1 MVRIQLATGFLDV
14 KEGTAFPLNFQIGDI
29 RDVSKR
35 QGNFS
40 KTITLTGSKNNNNL
54 LNHYYDVNIEE
65 GTFNINTLTTCS
77 VIQDGLPVMEDCSMQ
92 LTGVVKT
99 QVTDGYEEQVT
110 YEVLVKDSKADFF
123 TAITNKELTAIDFSD
138 FNHTYDATNVVARFS
153 NTVVDGF
160 KYFLPGSGDA
170 VYNTQEFKPAIFAKV
185 YFDRIFADA
194 GFQYDWPSLSYDR
207 FDKLIIPYNG
217 GVDNQDNQDF
227 IVKAEITTPL
237 TVNGNVNNGGYTN
250 IGVTPSSIAIPP
262 TVIDFTNWTELE
274 DLQNIFNPI
283 TGVYSTP
290 FIISSQNGQS
300 YDYSITMNYQL
311 NLVNTSGGTL
321 FASNNLS
328 AAAAVFYKPALGVSD
343 NTQAIIFNNIYTNA
357 APPAGFTGANN
368 AVQCPLTIPVGTT
381 TILTQ
386 TIQTSVGLSY
396 PLLNNLSLATLG
408 LNVEQVYLTS
418 NGGTYSPR
426 FWRTGSVS
434 GPAPTTGDILIQAV
448 ITSISLS
455 ILPSSNVIAIP
466 GIIDVNDYVP
476 KKIKQADFIKGIFNM
491 YNLYATI
498 DADQPNKLL
507 LQNRDDFYD
516 SGAEVDWTDK
526 LAKDDEQ
533 NLSFLPELTSKKI
546 ILTYAADKD
555 NPNTTYSNATNNI
568 YGQAEVIFDNEYV
581 KEVTTK
587 AVLFSPTPVIKT
599 IFGAYVPM
607 LAGSAPETN
616 IRILYDKTEAG
627 QPLATCGQFYI
638 YDYLSVGQINQTS
651 YPLVGHFDDPLTPT
665 FDINFAICDFYYY
678 QPTSLTSN
686 NLYNRYWRRT
696 MGQINNGKMLTAM
709 FNLKENDIQRLQLND
724 KIRIDNSW
732 WNINK
737 VIDYDA
743 NANKLTKV
751 ELISI
756 DTEINFTPFMGPSG
770 PDVPDPIPGIG
781 PIQVLGTGHIITK
794 KILNSNVFS
803 NQATATVMGRGNV
816 IVGGTKSV
824 IVGDGNIVS
833 EDEMITPFLRT
844 SSINGS
850 PASTVLLPSF
860 VQTDATDVTLWNYGQ
875 GGIPT
880 NTSYGEFALSSNT
893 AGSGNTASGVTALSS
908 NTIGVA
914 NTAIGYSALPNNTTG
929 SSNTAS
935 GTGALF
941 SNTSGNGNTAS
952 GQSALFSNTIGL
964 ANTASGMFA
973 LVTNTIGNSNT
984 SIGVNTDSGNF
995 DASIILG
1002 RDAAA
1007 TASNQFVS
1015 GSVTYPAG
1023 AVNAAV
1029 VAQTQTWDVIIN
1041 GVAHKILLA

>member
-1 MVRIQLATGFLDV
+1 MVKIQLTTGYLDV
-14 KEGTAFPLNFQIGDI
+14 KEGTAFPLNFQVGDI
-29 RDVSKR
+29 RDISKR

-40 KTITLTGSKNNNNL
+40 KTITLPGTKVNNNL
-54 LNHYYDVNIEE
+54 LNHYYDINIVE
-65 GTFNINTLTTCS
+65 GTFNINAITICS
-77 VIQDGLPVMEDCSMQ
+77 VIQDGIPIMEDATMQ
-92 LTGVVKT
+92 LTSIKKV
-99 QVTDGYEEQVT
+99 QLTDGYEEHVD
-110 YEVLVKDSKADFF
+110 YEVLIKDSKADFF
-123 TAITNKELTAIDFSD
+123 TAIANKELTDLDFSD

-194 GFQYDWPSLSYDR
+194 GFQYDWPTLSYDR

-237 TVNGNVNNGGYTN
+237 TVNGNDNLGGYTN
-250 IGVTPSSIAIPP
+250 IGIPPSSIAIPP

-300 YDYSITMNYQL
+300 YDYNITMNYQL

-321 FASNNLS
+321 YASNNLS
-328 AAAAVFYKPALGVSD
+328 AAAAVFYKPTLGVSD

-418 NGGTYSPR
+418 TNNAYSPR

-476 KKIKQADFIKGIFNM
+476 KKIKQSDFIKSIFNM
-491 YNLYATI
+491 YNIYASVDST
-498 DADQPNKLL
+498 QPNKLL
-507 LQNRDDFYD
+507 LQSRDDFYD
-516 SGAEVDWTDK
+516 SGVEVDWTDK

-533 NLSFLPELTSKKI
+533 NLSFLPEITAKKI
-546 ILTYAADKD
+546 ILTYAPD
-555 NPNTTYSNATNNI
+555 NDPPNTTYSNATNNI

-581 KEVTTK
+581 KEVATQ
-587 AVLFSPTPVIKT
+587 AILFSPTPVIKT
-599 IFGAYVPM
+599 LFGAFVPM
-607 LAGSAPETN
+607 IAGSAPETN
-616 IRILYDKTEAG
+616 IRILYDKTEVG

-638 YDYLSVGQINQTS
+638 YDYGSIGMINQTS

-696 MGQINNGKMLTAM
+696 MGQINSGKMLTAM

-743 NANKLTKV
+743 NAKKLTKV
-751 ELISI
+751 ELISV
-756 DTEINFTPFMGPSG
+756 DNEINFTPFMGPSG

-794 KILNSNVFS
+794 KIQNSNVFS
-803 NQATATVMGRGNV
+803 NQATATVMGRGNL

-824 IVGDGNIVS
+824 VVGDGYIVSENVIVGDSIRSSTFNGVPVGITPLVYTANLTQVGVAAPTADVINNSFSNITWTRFSVGEYYGVIEDFPLGFTLGPEITVMINNVNFDGIVS
-833 EDEMITPFLRT
+833 ASYEITNKSIYVTT
-844 SSINGS
+844 SQIGIG
-850 PASTVLLPSF
+850 F
-860 VQTDATDVTLWNYGQ
+860 VDAYLYYTTLEIKYYQ
-875 GGIPT
+875 P
-880 NTSYGEFALSSNT
+880 
-893 AGSGNTASGVTALSS
+893 
-908 NTIGVA
+908 
-914 NTAIGYSALPNNTTG
+914 
-929 SSNTAS
+929 
-935 GTGALF
+935 
-941 SNTSGNGNTAS
+941 
-952 GQSALFSNTIGL
+952 
-964 ANTASGMFA
+964 
-973 LVTNTIGNSNT
+973 
-984 SIGVNTDSGNF
+984 
-995 DASIILG
+995 
-1002 RDAAA
+1002 
-1007 TASNQFVS
+1007 
-1015 GSVTYPAG
+1015 
-1023 AVNAAV
+1023 
-1029 VAQTQTWDVIIN
+1029 
-1041 GVAHKILLA
+1041 

>member
-1 MVRIQLATGFLDV
+1 MVKIQLTTGYLDV
-14 KEGTAFPLNFQIGDI
+14 KEGTAFPLNFQVGDI
-29 RDVSKR
+29 RDISKR

-40 KTITLTGSKNNNNL
+40 KTITLPGTKVNNNL
-54 LNHYYDVNIEE
+54 LNHYYDINIVE
-65 GTFNINTLTTCS
+65 GTFNINAITICS
-77 VIQDGLPVMEDCSMQ
+77 VIENGIPIMENATMQ
-92 LTGVVKT
+92 LTSIKKV
-99 QVTDGYEEQVT
+99 QLTDGYEEHVD
-110 YEVLVKDSKADFF
+110 YEVLIKDSKADFF

-170 VYNTQEFKPAIFAKV
+170 TYNTQEFKPAIFAKV
-185 YFDRIFADA
+185 YFDRIFSDA

-227 IVKAEITTPL
+227 IVKAEITTPF
-237 TVNGNVNNGGYTN
+237 TINGNVNNGGYSF
-250 IGVTPSSIAIPP
+250 IGSPQSFPNP
-262 TVIDFTNWTELE
+262 TKIDFTNWTELE

-290 FIISSQNGQS
+290 FIISNQNGQS
-300 YDYSITMNYQL
+300 YDYSITMSYQL

-321 FASNNLS
+321 YASDNTS
-328 AAAAVFYKPALGVSD
+328 SAAAVFYRPALGV
-343 NTQAIIFNNIYTNA
+343 NVATLPIIFNNIYTNA

-368 AVQCPLTIPVGTT
+368 SVECPLTIPVGTT
-381 TILTQ
+381 NILTQ
-386 TIQTSVGLSY
+386 TIQTSIGLAY
-396 PLLNNLSLATLG
+396 QLLSNGFPATLG
-408 LNVEQVYLTS
+408 INVEQSILS
-418 NGGTYSPR
+418 ANNGGSSSR
-426 FWRTGSVS
+426 FWRTVSTS
-434 GPAPTTGDILIQAV
+434 GPAPTTGDLLIQAV

-507 LQNRDDFYD
+507 LQTRDDFYD

-533 NLSFLPELTSKKI
+533 NLSFLPELTAKKL
-546 ILTYAADKD
+546 ILTYAPDKD
-555 NPNTTYSNATNNI
+555 APNTTYSNATNNI

-581 KEVTTK
+581 KEVDTK
-587 AVLFSPTPVIKT
+587 PILFSPTPIIKT
-599 IFGAYVPM
+599 LFGAFVPM
-607 LAGSAPETN
+607 IAGSAPETN
-616 IRILYDKTEAG
+616 IRILYDKTEVG

-638 YDYLSVGQINQTS
+638 YDYGSIGMINQTS

-696 MGQINNGKMLTAM
+696 MGQINSGKMLSAM

-751 ELISI
+751 ELISV
-756 DTEINFTPFMGPSG
+756 DNEINFTPFMGPSG
-770 PDVPDPIPGIG
+770 PDVPDPLPDIG
-781 PIQVLGTGHIITK
+781 PVQVMATHHINIK
-794 KILNSNVFS
+794 KIQNTNVFG
-803 NQATATVMGRGNV
+803 NQATATVMGRGNT
-816 IVGGTKSV
+816 IVGGTRSV
-824 IVGDGNIVS
+824 IVGDGYIVS
-833 EDEMITPFLRT
+833 ENEIVGDRIRTTIFNGVPVGITPLVYT
-844 SSINGS
+844 ANLTQLGVAAPTAAVINN
-850 PASTVLLPSF
+850 SF
-860 VQTDATDVTLWNYGQ
+860 SNISWTRFAVGEYYGA
-875 GGIPT
+875 IDD
-880 NTSYGEFALSSNT
+880 FAL
-893 AGSGNTASGVTALSS
+893 GVILNPEITVMINNLNFDGIVSAEYQITNNAIYVTTSQ
-908 NTIGVA
+908 IGV
-914 NTAIGYSALPNNTTG
+914 GFVDVYLNNTT
-929 SSNTAS
+929 
-935 GTGALF
+935 LEIKYY
-941 SNTSGNGNTAS
+941 
-952 GQSALFSNTIGL
+952 Q
-964 ANTASGMFA
+964 
-973 LVTNTIGNSNT
+973 
-984 SIGVNTDSGNF
+984 
-995 DASIILG
+995 
-1002 RDAAA
+1002 
-1007 TASNQFVS
+1007 
-1015 GSVTYPAG
+1015 P
-1023 AVNAAV
+1023 
-1029 VAQTQTWDVIIN
+1029 
-1041 GVAHKILLA
+1041 